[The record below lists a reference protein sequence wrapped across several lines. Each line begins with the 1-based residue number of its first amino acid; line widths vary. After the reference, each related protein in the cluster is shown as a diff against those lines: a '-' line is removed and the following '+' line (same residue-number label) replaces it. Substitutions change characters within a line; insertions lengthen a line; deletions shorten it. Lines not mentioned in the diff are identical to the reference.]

1 MVVSRDAEARKALWE
16 HHGRQPFVLEAPV
29 TLTFCS
35 DWHRMTRWTKLRGAD
50 PGYDN
55 LKAWITGQ
63 QDAVIAAQNAAVA
76 CEVLGLGIC
85 YMGTTLWAMD
95 KISEDLELPEVMRNA
110 LFPFECVNTILL

>member
-1 MVVSRDAEARKALWE
+1 
-16 HHGRQPFVLEAPV
+16 
-29 TLTFCS
+29 
-35 DWHRMTRWTKLRGAD
+35 MTRWTKLRGAD